1 MTVLTQ
7 ILSST
12 ALESASYDTESQNLT
27 IVFDGGGEYV
37 YEDVPQDVYEGL
49 IRAPSPGKFFHAMIK
64 DVF

>member
-12 ALESASYDTESQNLT
+12 ALESASYDTESQALT

-37 YEDVPQDVYEGL
+37 YDDVPPDVYEGL
-49 IRAPSPGKFFHAMIK
+49 IRAPSPGKFFHTFIK
-64 DVF
+64 DIF